1 VVSLVGNTSMR
12 IAVVTGVAI
21 VLMGLVAGWADAQVR
36 PQEVFQR
43 QQFFDRQI
51 WSRLEQQMPA
61 EQKALVEWGGFYI
74 PSYTFYDDIDGG
86 HAHLTRQDTRLWTQI
101 QLDSVHR
108 IFARMRLDYQDYA
121 AGDAQGFNQH
131 DLIGPNLEIGYYEL
145 DLTAAARKYWDAE
158 WPVRITGRGGRQYI
172 EVGRGI
178 ALGMILD
185 AGLFEIETA
194 DWMFTGFAG
203 RKVESED
210 NIDLSAP
217 GYSRSRR
224 TFYGGE
230 FAWTGLDSHEP
241 YTFFVIQ
248 RDWSEEKPR
257 VAGQDWRYDSEYY
270 GVGSRGSL
278 APRVRYELEN
288 VWQFGESYAHLQTND
303 PEPIRAYAF
312 DAQVDWYPDHRLKPV
327 LTGEYAYASGDGDRQ
342 RATTAFLGNT
352 AGSEDDA
359 FQGFGYVNSG
369 LALGARFT
377 NLQFVR
383 VGGQVTPYEKKADAG
398 RVDVGM
404 DYYWLFKADAD
415 GPISDFRA
423 NDTSGDVGQE
433 VDIFMEWRIFS
444 DLSWTIR
451 YGRFFPGQA
460 YGDRQPRDF
469 LYTGL
474 NISF

>member
-1 VVSLVGNTSMR
+1 MRHGFVAITVAGFLAILVGE
-12 IAVVTGVAI
+12 VP
-21 VLMGLVAGWADAQVR
+21 AQVQ

-43 QQFFDRQI
+43 QEFLERRI
-51 WSRLEQQMPA
+51 RERLERDMPP
-61 EQKALVEWGGFYI
+61 EQDALIEWGGFYI

-86 HAHLTRQDTRLWTQI
+86 HAHMTEQDLRLWTQI
-101 QLDSVHR
+101 QLDQVHR

-121 AGDAQGFNQH
+121 AGDAQGFRQH
-131 DLIGPNLEIGYYEL
+131 DLEGPNLEIGYYEL
-145 DLTAAARKYWDAE
+145 DLTAAARKYWGQQ
-158 WPVRITGRGGRQYI
+158 WPVRILGRGGRQYI

-178 ALGMILD
+178 ALGEILD
-185 AGLFEIETA
+185 AAWFQVETA
-194 DWMFTGFAG
+194 DWTFMGFAG
-203 RKVESED
+203 RNIESTD

-230 FAWTGLDSHEP
+230 FRYTALDQHEP
-241 YTFFVIQ
+241 YAFFVIQ
-248 RDWSEEKPR
+248 RDWSEEKPN
-257 VAGQDWRYDSEYY
+257 VPNQDWRYDSRYF

-278 APRVRYELEN
+278 ASRVRYELESLWECGKSFAN
-288 VWQFGESYAHLQTND
+288 LQIND
-303 PEPIRAYAF
+303 PEPIRGYAF
-312 DAQVDWYPDHRLKPV
+312 NAQVDWYPDRPCNPV
-327 LTGEYAYASGDGDRQ
+327 LSGEYGYASGDGDRQ

-352 AGSEDDA
+352 PGTDDNA
-359 FQGFGYVNSG
+359 FQGFGFVNSG

-383 VGGQVTPYEKKADAG
+383 VGGQVTAYEDKKKAG
-398 RVDVGM
+398 RIDVGM
-404 DYYWLFKADAD
+404 DYYWLFKTDKD

-423 NDTSGDVGQE
+423 TDTSGDVGQE
-433 VDIFMEWRIFS
+433 VDVFLEWRIFS
-444 DLSWTIR
+444 DLSWSIR

-460 YGDRQPRDF
+460 YADRQPRDY